1 MLKLHLDILLEAF
14 VGTFVL
20 ESQHLLISTSQLRL
34 QIVIRLYCTP
44 SRALRLLPEF
54 LRHLALSDVSL
65 FGNLRWLHS
74 LAMLF
79 LRLPGYLGGSS
90 QVNSTLRTVCL
101 VLPAVGALS
110 DRLPRTGS
118 ATQLVQLSSLCILPP
133 VHVKHAA
140 AAGRQPRPGPAF
152 AAQPGAAVQTCGGV
166 GGGFGRG
173 FAAIGSPDASASE
186 IFDRRGG
193 TGVA

>member
-1 MLKLHLDILLEAF
+1 

-20 ESQHLLISTSQLRL
+20 ESQHLVISTSLLHL

-54 LRHLALSDVSL
+54 PRHLAPSDVSL

-79 LRLPGYLGGSS
+79 LRLPGYLGCSS

-101 VLPAVGALS
+101 LLPAVGALS

-118 ATQLVQLSSLCILPP
+118 ATQLVQLSSLCISPP
-133 VHVKHAA
+133 VHVDHAA
-140 AAGRQPRPGPAF
+140 AAGRQPRPGPAL
-152 AAQPGAAVQTCGGV
+152 AAQPGAAVQKCGG
-166 GGGFGRG
+166 GGGIGRG
-173 FAAIGSPDASASE
+173 FAAVGSPDASASE
-186 IFDRRGG
+186 IFDR
-193 TGVA
+193 